1 MRSLSGIRHRRIP
14 DFLKEVAMKM
24 FRTKGSG
31 LIRRGLAWILAAGL
45 MAGALG
51 GCQKK
56 DGEAGG
62 MSGETQQVGQITD
75 SQGSS
80 ASADQ
85 RAGREEKEPGAVGR
99 YKETQISL
107 PKSVEEQAY
116 VGFLKGQGGNLE
128 LYTVK
133 KDETTMKVVD
143 AFRYIC
149 LDGVWQCDEDW
160 EGNGILK
167 ENGIQFAN
175 VAYGLD
181 GKYYVGGTDEDYTYH
196 LFRLEGDGSAAEIL
210 EEIFLPK
217 DGNTYGMHPPKFEI
231 LEDGRI
237 VVYDFYEVNV
247 YDASGK
253 RMFAMAKDFS
263 GSTGDRRGFCE
274 DGEFVTVFED
284 QIIRYSL
291 ETGKAG
297 ETVGFDEIK
306 GSREAVEL
314 FGDGNGGI
322 YVVNETGV
330 SHANKGGTLWEVLI
344 DGSLTRLGMRSLY
357 LQKFMEGDQQDFYG
371 VFTGEWEK
379 GIEMFHY
386 QYDPDLASV
395 PPSALTVYSLEDNS
409 TVRQA
414 ASLFQSQHGDVRV
427 EVRTAADNDGQV
439 TEEMIQG
446 LNTELLSG
454 KGADVLIL
462 DGLSADSYIEK
473 GILMDLS
480 DVVGELERSGDMM
493 DNLLDGFKREDGT
506 VYQVPIRTS
515 FPLLVG
521 EQKALQAY
529 FTLDTMA
536 RYQGERPLMRIDNY
550 ENMLRKIACLRYEE
564 LFETDGAVERDRLI
578 KYLETVKALGDANGS
593 KWTFTEDESEKYFV
607 TNHVAADG
615 ITGSFTEYD
624 RGVCDSGI
632 EQMRGYWDLCIPA
645 EVRNRHSESRFMSA
659 GKIYLPK
666 GMAAINR
673 STANEELAKEF
684 IRCLVSYEVQK
695 EDLMDGYPVNKR
707 ALELWV
713 ETDRPEYSVGSGYG
727 DYHISGVWPSLEARQ
742 EIAGM
747 LEGLTVPVV
756 VDQTIMRMIIEGSR
770 EYLEGKAT
778 VDQAADGIMRK
789 LSIYMAE

>member
-1 MRSLSGIRHRRIP
+1 
-14 DFLKEVAMKM
+14 MKM
-24 FRTKGSG
+24 FRTKGYG
-31 LIRRGLAWILAAGL
+31 PIRRGLAWILAAGL

-56 DGEAGG
+56 DGGAGG

-85 RAGREEKEPGAVGR
+85 SAGREEKEPGAVGR
-99 YKETQISL
+99 YNETQVSL

-116 VGFLKGQGGNLE
+116 VGFLKGEGGNLE

-133 KDETTMKVVD
+133 RDETTMKVVD
-143 AFRYIC
+143 AFRYLC

-167 ENGIQFAN
+167 EKGIQFAN

-210 EEIFLPK
+210 EEVFWPK

-237 VVYDFYEVNV
+237 VVYDFDEVNV

-253 RMFAMAKDFS
+253 RLFAMAKDFS

-274 DGEFVTVFED
+274 NGEFVTVYED

-306 GSREAVEL
+306 GSRDGVEL
-314 FGDGNGGI
+314 FGDGNGGV

-330 SHANKGGTLWEVLI
+330 SHTNKGGTLWEVLI
-344 DGSLTRLGMRSLY
+344 DGSLTRLGMRSLF

-493 DNLLDGFKREDGT
+493 DNLLDGFKRKDGT
-506 VYQVPIRTS
+506 VYQVPIRT
-515 FPLLVG
+515 
-521 EQKALQAY
+521 
-529 FTLDTMA
+529 
-536 RYQGERPLMRIDNY
+536 
-550 ENMLRKIACLRYEE
+550 
-564 LFETDGAVERDRLI
+564 
-578 KYLETVKALGDANGS
+578 
-593 KWTFTEDESEKYFV
+593 
-607 TNHVAADG
+607 
-615 ITGSFTEYD
+615 
-624 RGVCDSGI
+624 
-632 EQMRGYWDLCIPA
+632 
-645 EVRNRHSESRFMSA
+645 
-659 GKIYLPK
+659 
-666 GMAAINR
+666 
-673 STANEELAKEF
+673 
-684 IRCLVSYEVQK
+684 
-695 EDLMDGYPVNKR
+695 
-707 ALELWV
+707 
-713 ETDRPEYSVGSGYG
+713 
-727 DYHISGVWPSLEARQ
+727 
-742 EIAGM
+742 
-747 LEGLTVPVV
+747 
-756 VDQTIMRMIIEGSR
+756 
-770 EYLEGKAT
+770 
-778 VDQAADGIMRK
+778 
-789 LSIYMAE
+789 